1 MTVTLMESC
10 QAAGERFFRLY
21 RWHCVKPDKDT
32 LFNLLNSVHSLN
44 DRLRKATGEHF
55 FNCNE
60 FVALKA
66 LRNLLHHEAELV
78 NEVRI
83 IPVEKLPPVSTD
95 LLLLCLVP
103 SRLVLLS
110 FEQLNRKRRAHEE
123 EVVRSTLKWYGNVV
137 NINPCVFNFAVHAF
151 EKLRASGVQI
161 DGGEYAEFQASYE
174 FEEESGQ
181 SHFIT
186 GDIICHAGS
195 VEEVLAVAF
204 ANVI

>member
-1 MTVTLMESC
+1 MTGALMENC

-21 RWHCVKPDKDT
+21 HKHCVEPDKDT
-32 LFNLLNSVHSLN
+32 LFNLLNSIQSLN
-44 DRLRKATGEHF
+44 DRLRKATNVHF
-55 FNCNE
+55 LNCNE

-66 LRNLLHHEAELV
+66 LRNLFHHEAELV

-83 IPVEKLPPVSTD
+83 IPVENLPPVSTD
-95 LLLLCLVP
+95 LLFLCLVP

-110 FEQLNRKRRAHEE
+110 FEQLDRKRREHEE
-123 EVVRSTLKWYGNVV
+123 ETIRSTLKWYGNVV

-151 EKLRASGVQI
+151 EKLRALGIQI
-161 DGGEYAEFQASYE
+161 GGDEYAEFLASYE
-174 FEEESGQ
+174 SEEEDGY